1 MWVKARAL
9 RALPEQGAVGT
20 PVRASR
26 KTNPLAPVVAPVFA
40 HWP

>member
-1 MWVKARAL
+1 MWVPQE
-9 RALPEQGAVGT
+9 LPEQQAVQA
-20 PVRASR
+20 PVQVSR